1 MIIENRKL
9 KIYAKKSLGQNF
21 IVNEGIIKKIID
33 ASEVG
38 KDDIVLEIGPGT
50 GLLTQ
55 ALITRAKKLI
65 AIEKDSS
72 LVPILRDK
80 FKNYNVEIIE
90 ADILEFVPELPAD
103 SYKVVGNIPYYLTS
117 HLLRV
122 ILEQWPKPQNIVLTI
137 QKEVAQRIMVKP
149 PNMNLL
155 ALSVQYYTEP
165 KIIARVSR
173 GSFRPMPKVDSAVI
187 KLIPRDGVSIN
198 LELFNLIRAGFS
210 QKRKLL
216 LSNVSDH
223 LSKNKE
229 TLRKTFQELNIPET
243 SRAENLSLVQW
254 QELLNKIG

>member
-1 MIIENRKL
+1 MIT
-9 KIYAKKSLGQNF
+9 AKKSLGQNF
-21 IVNEGIIKKIID
+21 IVNEGIIKKILD

-187 KLIPRDGVSIN
+187 KLTPRDGVSTN
-198 LELFNLIRAGFS
+198 LKLFNLIRAGFS

-223 LSKNKE
+223 LSTNKE